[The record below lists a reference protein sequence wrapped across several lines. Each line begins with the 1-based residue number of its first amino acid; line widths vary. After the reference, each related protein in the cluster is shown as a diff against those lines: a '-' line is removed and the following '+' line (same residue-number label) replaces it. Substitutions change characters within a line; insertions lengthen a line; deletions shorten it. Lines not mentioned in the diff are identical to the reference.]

1 PICGRMI
8 LSRMAIGP
16 SVTENPQIKMVKAL
30 GIGHHVNCDYPPAPD
45 RECQYD
51 AQSAM
56 GGHDDSRGS
65 VNKRHLC
72 EPRTTRA
79 GERLFGYQRRTAV
92 LPRCASRDRRAV
104 GTEHDLVV
112 EHSQ

>member
-1 PICGRMI
+1 ML
-8 LSRMAIGP
+8 LSRVAIGP
-16 SVTENPQIKMVKAL
+16 SVTENPQIKLVKAL
-30 GIGHHVNCDYPPAPD
+30 GIGHHVNCDDPPAPD

-51 AQSAM
+51 AQSAT
-56 GGHDDSRGS
+56 GGHDDSRRS

-79 GERLFGYQRRTAV
+79 GERLFGYERRTAEV
-92 LPRCASRDRRAV
+92 PRCASRYSGAV
-104 GTEHDLVV
+104 GMEHDLGV

>member
-1 PICGRMI
+1 ML

-16 SVTENPQIKMVKAL
+16 SVTGNPQIKMAKAL
-30 GIGHHVNCDYPPAPD
+30 GIGHHVNCNYPPAPD

-51 AQSAM
+51 AQSAI

-65 VNKRHLC
+65 VNKRILC

-92 LPRCASRDRRAV
+92 LPRCASRYSGAV
-104 GTEHDLVV
+104 GMEHDLGV
-112 EHSQ
+112 EHSE